1 MSANGE
7 KSIFGYG
14 YDFVFDFDRDG
25 HLDAMEQIEQFSEEE
40 REFQKLLHPDS
51 GDDLGP
57 EGLDGLLDGLDDAD
71 VLDGL
76 DGLEI
81 EDWDV

>member
-51 GDDLGP
+51 GDDLGS
-57 EGLDGLLDGLDDAD
+57 EDLDGLLDGLDDAD